1 MVFFKLKIT
10 GLKLAYW
17 TGLIT
22 GIGITL
28 VYMFQQGHREFMLL
42 FPYVYWFLGL
52 TVAVIV
58 SIFALQRYWENLRSK
73 LSEIWFSFTVGM
85 ILFYIGIIMFTIF
98 SFLNIPLASVSPV
111 DAFWFGGYVALLFGL
126 YLYYQLLKPAITKR
140 LHNIAVISVLAL
152 SVAVFT
158 PLIFSV
164 FESKK
169 DPLTLIVNLAYPAL
183 DISIFFL
190 ALYELLVFT
199 IGGLRGNLA
208 KAWLLMT
215 MGILL
220 QVIGDM
226 LLSISIL
233 KGVYYVGHPIE
244 LPGNLGIIL
253 ITLAFYTHIKYL

>member
-1 MVFFKLKIT
+1 VVFNLKIAD
-10 GLKLAYW
+10 LESAYLM
-17 TGLIT
+17 GLIA

-28 VYMFQQGHREFMLL
+28 VYMFQQSYREFMLL
-42 FPYVYWFLGL
+42 FPYVYWFVSL
-52 TVAVIV
+52 TVTVIV
-58 SIFALQRYWENLRSK
+58 SMFALWRYWENLRSK
-73 LSEIWFSFTVGM
+73 LSQIWFSFTVGM
-85 ILFYIGIIMFTIF
+85 FLFYIGIIMFTVF

-111 DAFWFGGYVALLFGL
+111 DAFWFSGYAALLSGL

-140 LHNIAVISVLAL
+140 LRNIAIIIVLAL

-169 DPLTLIVNLAYPAL
+169 GPLTLAANLAYPAL
-183 DISIFFL
+183 DICIFSL
-190 ALYELLVFT
+190 AIYELLVFT
-199 IGGLRGNLA
+199 IGGLQGNLA

-215 MGILL
+215 MGVLL

-233 KGVYYVGHPIE
+233 KGVYYVGHPLE
-244 LPGNLGIIL
+244 LPGNWGIIF